1 MRHMRF
7 AAVTKA
13 RRQVSALASVLAASV
28 AFIFASSDAH
38 AVMRGSSAGGISRH
52 VVKLVGHNLVV
63 HRGRDRAPA
72 TAHRQ
77 SLRRRFRPV
86 LRDRRRQAHRC
97 REPCAAGQTTLLTL
111 ASPLPAQY
119 IPIATG
125 SAGGEGTYT
134 IAGYGTA
141 QESARMRS
149 AGLREAR
156 LVNDNRYNALVDPR
170 RRGPISAS
178 ACMGDSGGPVA
189 NHDGKRYVLVG
200 IVERVSNYAGIGA
213 CGFLTHF
220 SSVSGVSNIASAPE
234 GTTRQVSEPRRSASP
249 ARSAASGRRARHA
262 FVKGHGK
269 NGAGNRAVLFSGR
282 FSQRATH
289 STLMPAAFTIG
300 HHFSISAFW

>member
-7 AAVTKA
+7 AAGTKA
-13 RRQVSALASVLAASV
+13 RRQVSAVASVLAATA

-52 VVKLVGHNLVV
+52 VVKLVGHNLLCTAVV
-63 HRGRDRAPA
+63 IGRQQLL
-72 TAHRQ
+72 TANHCVEGTGPFFVMAGGKRIAVAGH
-77 SLRRRFRPV
+77 SP
-86 LRDRRRQAHRC
+86 
-97 REPCAAGQTTLLTL
+97 AGQTTQLTL
-111 ASPLPAQY
+111 ASPLPAQF

-141 QESARMRS
+141 QESARMHS
-149 AGLREAR
+149 AGLKQAQ
-156 LVNDNRYNALVDPR
+156 LVNDSRYNALVDPR

-189 NHDGKRYVLVG
+189 KYDGKRYVLVG

-220 SSVSGVSNIASAPE
+220 SSVSGVTSVASAPE
-234 GTTRQVSEPRRSASP
+234 GTTRQVSEPRHQRVAGKAKRRHWAA
-249 ARSAASGRRARHA
+249 AR
-262 FVKGHGK
+262 
-269 NGAGNRAVLFSGR
+269 
-282 FSQRATH
+282 
-289 STLMPAAFTIG
+289 
-300 HHFSISAFW
+300 